1 MRKRIIRAEKV
12 YSASPE
18 SPINVLPIQGRTKRF
33 ISKKLERIREVE
45 ISNMF
50 KHLTIDSILDEKR
63 YLKTLTQLPTKQT
76 IIPVQEEVVVP
87 QDYEVIP
94 DIVLGNIRVGKNY
107 LKTFIERLEVV
118 SVIDWQDELKTN

>member
-1 MRKRIIRAEKV
+1 MRKRIIKAEKV

-76 IIPVQEEVVVP
+76 IISVREEVVVP
-87 QDYEVIP
+87 QDYEIIP

-118 SVIDWQDELKTN
+118 SVIDWKDSETA

>member
-1 MRKRIIRAEKV
+1 MRKRIIKAEKV

-18 SPINVLPIQGRTKRF
+18 SPINVLPIYGRTKRF

-76 IIPVQEEVVVP
+76 IISVREEVVVP
-87 QDYEVIP
+87 QDYEIIP

-118 SVIDWQDELKTN
+118 SVIDWRDVESA

>member
-1 MRKRIIRAEKV
+1 MRKRIIKAEKV

-18 SPINVLPIQGRTKRF
+18 SLINVLPIQGRTKRF
-33 ISKKLERIREVE
+33 ISKKLERVREVE

-76 IIPVQEEVVVP
+76 IISVREEVVVP
-87 QDYEVIP
+87 QDYEIIP

-118 SVIDWQDELKTN
+118 SVIDWQD

>member
-87 QDYEVIP
+87 QDYEIIP

>member
-1 MRKRIIRAEKV
+1 MRKRIIKAEKV

-50 KHLTIDSILDEKR
+50 KHLTIDSILNEKR

-76 IIPVQEEVVVP
+76 IISVKEEIVVP

-118 SVIDWQDELKTN
+118 SVIDWQD

>member
-1 MRKRIIRAEKV
+1 V
-12 YSASPE
+12 YSTSPE

-33 ISKKLERIREVE
+33 ISKKLERVREVE

-76 IIPVQEEVVVP
+76 IIPVREEVVVP
-87 QDYEVIP
+87 QDYEIIP

-107 LKTFIERLEVV
+107 LKTFIEEAEIVKA
-118 SVIDWQDELKTN
+118 IDWKDEI

>member
-1 MRKRIIRAEKV
+1 MRKRIIKAEKV

-18 SPINVLPIQGRTKRF
+18 SLINVLPIQGRTKRF
-33 ISKKLERIREVE
+33 ISKKLERVREVE

-76 IIPVQEEVVVP
+76 IIPVQEEIVVP
-87 QDYEVIP
+87 QDYEIIP

-118 SVIDWQDELKTN
+118 SVIDWKDSETA

>member
-76 IIPVQEEVVVP
+76 IIPVREEIVVP

-118 SVIDWQDELKTN
+118 SVIDWRDVESA

>member
-1 MRKRIIRAEKV
+1 MRKRIIKAEKV

-76 IIPVQEEVVVP
+76 IISVREEVVVP
-87 QDYEVIP
+87 QDYEIIP

-118 SVIDWQDELKTN
+118 SVIDWRDVESA

>member
-1 MRKRIIRAEKV
+1 MRKRIIKAEKV

-18 SPINVLPIQGRTKRF
+18 SLINVLPIQGRTKRF

-76 IIPVQEEVVVP
+76 IIPVREEVVVP

-118 SVIDWQDELKTN
+118 SVIDWKDSETA

>member
-1 MRKRIIRAEKV
+1 MRKRIIKAEKV

-76 IIPVQEEVVVP
+76 IISVKEEIVVP

-118 SVIDWQDELKTN
+118 SVIDWKDSETA

>member
-1 MRKRIIRAEKV
+1 MRKRIIKAEKV

-33 ISKKLERIREVE
+33 ISKKLERVREVE

-50 KHLTIDSILDEKR
+50 KHLTIDSILDENR
-63 YLKTLTQLPTKQT
+63 YLKTLTQLSTKQT
-76 IIPVQEEVVVP
+76 IIPVREEVVVP

-118 SVIDWQDELKTN
+118 SVIDWKDSETA

>member
-1 MRKRIIRAEKV
+1 MRKRIIKAEKV

-18 SPINVLPIQGRTKRF
+18 SLINVLPIQGRTKRF
-33 ISKKLERIREVE
+33 ISKKLERVREVE

-76 IIPVQEEVVVP
+76 IIPVREEVVVP

-118 SVIDWQDELKTN
+118 SVIDWKDSETA

>member
-1 MRKRIIRAEKV
+1 MRKRIIKAEKV

-76 IIPVQEEVVVP
+76 IIPVREEVVVP
-87 QDYEVIP
+87 QDYEIIP
-94 DIVLGNIRVGKNY
+94 DIILGNIRVGKNY

-118 SVIDWQDELKTN
+118 SVIDWQDSETA

>member
-1 MRKRIIRAEKV
+1 MRKRIIKAEKV

-50 KHLTIDSILDEKR
+50 KHLTIDSILNEKR

-76 IIPVQEEVVVP
+76 IISVKEEIVVP

-118 SVIDWQDELKTN
+118 SVIDWKDSETA

>member
-1 MRKRIIRAEKV
+1 MRKRIIKAEKV

-76 IIPVQEEVVVP
+76 IISVREEVVVP
-87 QDYEVIP
+87 QDYEIIP
-94 DIVLGNIRVGKNY
+94 DIILGNIRVGKNY

-118 SVIDWQDELKTN
+118 SVIDWQDSETA

>member
-1 MRKRIIRAEKV
+1 MRKRIIKAEKV

-33 ISKKLERIREVE
+33 ISKKLERVREVE

-87 QDYEVIP
+87 QDYEIIP

-118 SVIDWQDELKTN
+118 SVIDWKDSETA